1 MLDWAALLPASE
13 QTAGEA
19 CHRVSV
25 EEQEKQIDAEKI
37 AWAAVLPQDFRAE
50 PAEEGSARHP
60 AHPAAVL
67 LVLAWSCSKQASVDE
82 RAATLLDLEG
92 MPPAD
97 QVKYWHRVCFLDGLK
112 PWQVLYLPAPQWG
125 DDCSMCKH
133 LTTRHEAIGTD
144 RRRYHWACQ
153 HGYLILEHG
162 RGTERVFVAPPEC
175 QSFERWYPSEWR

>member
-13 QTAGEA
+13 QPGGEV
-19 CHRVSV
+19 RGRS
-25 EEQEKQIDAEKI
+25 EERQEKVVGPEKI
-37 AWAAVLPQDFRAE
+37 AGAAVLPQEIRAE
-50 PAEEGSARHP
+50 TAAEVGACYP

-67 LVLAWSCSKQASVDE
+67 LVLAWSRSKQVDTDE
-82 RAATLLDLEG
+82 RAALLLDLER

-97 QVKYWHRVCFLDGLK
+97 QVRRWHGACVLDGLK

-125 DDCSMCKH
+125 DDCTRCKH
-133 LTTRHEAIGTD
+133 ITTRHEAIGND

-175 QSFERWYPSEWR
+175 QTFERWYPSEWR